1 MSVQSFSSLPAAATG
16 DRTVPS
22 RRFKQ
27 YQRRGDR
34 HSLSKCLAQE
44 LLALKQKY
52 DSAGFGRIIE
62 RASRAI
68 RLEGKRTPEMKT
80 QEICAAI
87 ETCAHETEDLWEA
100 VDMERDEIKELI
112 DAAVET
118 GRLVKVKSHRVHSG
132 RGRRRILYFLP
143 SQCNEKPSAS
153 AGCKCFAHLP
163 K

>member
-1 MSVQSFSSLPAAATG
+1 MSIQTISSLPAATG
-16 DRTVPS
+16 NTAVPS

-27 YQRRGDR
+27 YMREGSR

-44 LLALKQKY
+44 LLALKEKY

-80 QEICAAI
+80 EEILCAI
-87 ETCAHETEDLWEA
+87 QTCAHETEDIWEA
-100 VDMERDEIKELI
+100 VDLERDEIKELI
-112 DAAVET
+112 DAAVSS
-118 GRLVKVKSHRVHSG
+118 GKLVKVKSHRVHTG
-132 RGRRRILYFLP
+132 RGRRRVLYFTP
-143 SQCNEKPSAS
+143 AQCNEKPSRNA
-153 AGCKCFAHLP
+153 ACNCFAHLP